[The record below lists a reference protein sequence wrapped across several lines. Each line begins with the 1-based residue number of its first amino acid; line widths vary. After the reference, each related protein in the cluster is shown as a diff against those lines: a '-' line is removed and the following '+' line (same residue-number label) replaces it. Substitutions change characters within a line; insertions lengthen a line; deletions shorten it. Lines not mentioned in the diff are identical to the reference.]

1 MDDVT
6 LSLTYRHRINLQHTA
21 IEPHAKTFNDE
32 KKQNNYFNMHNAIY
46 FNYSICNKQ
55 NKQKL

>member
-6 LSLTYRHRINLQHTA
+6 LSLTYRHRINVQQTA
-21 IEPHAKTFNDE
+21 IEPHAKIFNDE

-46 FNYSICNKQ
+46 LNYSKCNKQ
-55 NKQKL
+55 NN